1 MSLTLVGTR
10 LGQYEV
16 LARLGE
22 GGMGVVYRARDT
34 VLDRSVALKLL
45 PATYARDPVRQDDTI
60 TIAVDFV
67 IHLRAP
73 FATGEMLIGDRP
85 ALALGL
91 LGILDTPLNRDR
103 RV

>member
-1 MSLTLVGTR
+1 MKSSHALAKAEWAWSIERAIPYST
-10 LGQYEV
+10 GQW
-16 LARLGE
+16 
-22 GGMGVVYRARDT
+22 
-34 VLDRSVALKLL
+34 LKLL